1 MTVRRTDRPTK
12 IPGIPKPPANVG
24 PELRR
29 YLESISEAMEI
40 RLGRRGDPVDRAI
53 TLRELIQSGLAREL
67 RASPFDP
74 NNIGGGNIGFVD
86 DGQVDVTNTPPQ
98 PTGFTASGAYS
109 VINLMWDFPLYT
121 GPNHAHTEIYS
132 YPTDSLGDAISVGVI
147 GVEPGRGYIDPVG
160 SGVTRYYWIRHVN
173 EAGTPGPWN
182 SASGTIA
189 STSPDV
195 DVILGVL
202 NQAITESELA
212 TDLTSKLDGFEDDIA
227 DLETTFGNT
236 ASAATSAA
244 AAAASESAAIA
255 AKVAALLAQGNA
267 ETAEQNAE
275 TAETNA
281 VTARSGA
288 ETAQTAASQSATGAA
303 GSASSASQSAITSA
317 NSATAAGSSASAAAT
332 SETNAATYAT
342 NAGTASTASQTSR
355 LAAEAAETNA
365 GTSAT
370 AAATSATNASASQT
384 AASQSASVANTNKIA
399 AETARSGAETAETN
413 AASSETNASG
423 SASSASTSA
432 TNAANS
438 ATAAGNSASAAN
450 TSAQTAST
458 QATNAGTSAS
468 AASASQTAASTSA
481 TNAANSA
488 GAASTS
494 ATTAAASETAAGQSA
509 TTATT
514 QANTAT
520 TKAGEASTFASNAAT
535 SESNAA
541 GSASAA
547 SSTVNGLTAR
557 LDNAGGTGVTVEQQF
572 SANATSLGTL
582 EGQYTVK
589 VDANGAVAGFGLANT
604 TTSSGNNT
612 SEFYVNADR
621 FAIMRGGSDTTA
633 AVTPFTV
640 QATATTING
649 IAVPA
654 GVYMDAAFIKAAS
667 ITSAQIGSVNAD
679 TITTGELDVAG
690 LITANAIDASK
701 LNIDGSSITSVIVNG
716 TPTLQLG
723 SVNVNK
729 LTGNSIS
736 ATIMSGTT
744 VYADNLTGDV
754 AVLLPF
760 RSTSTVSV
768 RGNTAS
774 GGGTVQVT
782 SQQLPAT
789 SHSTNGHKAFASVTG
804 WYDSTANKTYAFRL
818 YMQDTAGGSQSLGSP
833 ISVHNYSGT
842 LVMIFSGDKSNLVS
856 AGQTITASGK
866 SHTTTSA
873 SYNTGSNATSIVYTL
888 GSGSA
893 FTTSDTISTSSSSGW
908 QLVGQTRFKANTNLY
923 AQFALSGSLS
933 NKTLGA
939 VNMKLEVTR
948 TGTSGIGDND
958 TSTAVDYIHEVS
970 GFIMGAR

>member
-12 IPGIPKPPANVG
+12 IPGIPKPPNSAG

-29 YLESISEAMEI
+29 YLESLSEAMEI
-40 RLGRRGDPVDRAI
+40 RLGRRGDPVDRAV

-98 PTGFTASGAYS
+98 PTGFAVTPAYS
-109 VINLMWDFPLYT
+109 VNNLIWDFPLYT
-121 GPNHAHTEIYS
+121 GPNHSQTEIYA
-132 YPTDSLGDAISVGVI
+132 YPTDSLGDAIAAGVR
-147 GVEPGRGYIDPVG
+147 GVASGRAYTDPVG
-160 SGVTRYYWIRHVN
+160 EGVTTYYWIRHVN
-173 EAGTPGPWN
+173 EAGTPGPWS
-182 SASGTIA
+182 SASGVEAITAMNVTQLLAHLERSIPAVALVQGLEPISVVDSLPTVSGYSGPNVILLSTDGKIYRLVSGAWTAAVPTVDLSGTISELQIA
-189 STSPDV
+189 DDAVTNAKIAVDAIQG
-195 DVILGVL
+195 DVIAAGAIDGSKIAADAITATKLADDAVTNAKIAVDAIQGDVIAAG
-202 NQAITESELA
+202 AITETKITNDAITSAKISANAITAAKINAGAITATKIA
-212 TDLTSKLDGFEDDIA
+212 TDAITSDKISAGAITANEIA
-227 DLETTFGNT
+227 AN
-236 ASAATSAA
+236 AITSAKISAGAIDAGKIA
-244 AAAASESAAIA
+244 ANAITSAKISAGAITATEIATDAITADKVLAGSITADAIA
-255 AKVAALLAQGNA
+255 ANAITSAKISAGAIDAGKIAANAITAAKISAGAITATEIATNAITSDKVLAGSITASEIATNAITAAKINA
-267 ETAEQNAE
+267 GAIEAGKIAANAITAANISAGAVTATEIATNAITSVKINAGAV
-275 TAETNA
+275 TAAEIATGAITALKISAGAITADKIAANA
-281 VTARSGA
+281 VTADSLAVGA
-288 ETAQTAASQSATGAA
+288 VTAGVIAADAIN
-303 GSASSASQSAITSA
+303 SSTIISDGVIV
-317 NSATAAGSSASAAAT
+317 G
-332 SETNAATYAT
+332 
-342 NAGTASTASQTSR
+342 
-355 LAAEAAETNA
+355 
-365 GTSAT
+365 
-370 AAATSATNASASQT
+370 
-384 AASQSASVANTNKIA
+384 NKIA
-399 AETARSGAETAETN
+399 ANTI
-413 AASSETNASG
+413 
-423 SASSASTSA
+423 
-432 TNAANS
+432 
-438 ATAAGNSASAAN
+438 SAAN
-450 TSAQTAST
+450 IQ
-458 QATNAGTSAS
+458 AGTIG
-468 AASASQTAASTSA
+468 AAEI
-481 TNAANSA
+481 SA
-488 GAASTS
+488 GAIT
-494 ATTAAASETAAGQSA
+494 ATEIAAG
-509 TTATT
+509 
-514 QANTAT
+514 
-520 TKAGEASTFASNAAT
+520 
-535 SESNAA
+535 
-541 GSASAA
+541 
-547 SSTVNGLTAR
+547 
-557 LDNAGGTGVTVEQQF
+557 
-572 SANATSLGTL
+572 
-582 EGQYTVK
+582 
-589 VDANGAVAGFGLANT
+589 AV
-604 TTSSGNNT
+604 
-612 SEFYVNADR
+612 
-621 FAIMRGGSDTTA
+621 
-633 AVTPFTV
+633 
-640 QATATTING
+640 
-649 IAVPA
+649 
-654 GVYMDAAFIKAAS
+654 
-667 ITSAQIGSVNAD
+667 
-679 TITTGELDVAG
+679 
-690 LITANAIDASK
+690 DASK
-701 LNIDGSSITSVIVNG
+701 LIIDGSSITSVVVNG

-789 SHSTNGHKAFASVTG
+789 SHSTNGHKTFASVTG

-948 TGTSGIGDND
+948 TGASGIYDND

>member
-12 IPGIPKPPANVG
+12 IPGIPKPPNSAG

-29 YLESISEAMEI
+29 YLESLSEAMEI
-40 RLGRRGDPVDRAI
+40 RLGRRGDPVDRAV

-98 PTGFTASGAYS
+98 PTGFAVTPAYS
-109 VINLMWDFPLYT
+109 VNNLIWDFPLYT
-121 GPNHAHTEIYS
+121 GPNHSQTEIYA
-132 YPTDSLGDAISVGVI
+132 YPTDSLGDAIAAGVR
-147 GVEPGRGYIDPVG
+147 GVASGRAYTDPVG
-160 SGVTRYYWIRHVN
+160 EGVTTYYWIRHVN
-173 EAGTPGPWN
+173 EAGTPGPWS
-182 SASGTIA
+182 SASGVEAITAMNVTQLLAHLERSIPAVALVQGLEPISVVDSLPTVSGYSGPNVILLSTDGKIYRLVSGAWTAAVPTVDLSGTISELQIADDAVTNAKIAVDAIQGDVIAAAAIDGSKIA
-189 STSPDV
+189 SDAITAVKLADDAV
-195 DVILGVL
+195 TNAKIAVDAIQGDVIAAGAIDGSKIAADAITATKLADDAVTNAKIAVGAIQSDVIAAG
-202 NQAITESELA
+202 AITETKITNDAITSAKISANAITAAKINAGAITATKIATNAITSDKISAGAITANEIAANAITSAKISAGAIDAGKIAANAITAAKISAGAITATEIATNAITSDKVLA
-212 TDLTSKLDGFEDDIA
+212 GSI
-227 DLETTFGNT
+227 T
-236 ASAATSAA
+236 ASEIATNAITAAKISAGA
-244 AAAASESAAIA
+244 IEAGKIA
-255 AKVAALLAQGNA
+255 ANAITAANISAGAVTATEIATNA
-267 ETAEQNAE
+267 ITSVKISAGAVTAAE
-275 TAETNA
+275 IATGAITALKISAGAITADKIAANA
-281 VTARSGA
+281 VTADSLAVGA
-288 ETAQTAASQSATGAA
+288 VTAGVIAADAIN
-303 GSASSASQSAITSA
+303 SSTIISDGVIV
-317 NSATAAGSSASAAAT
+317 G
-332 SETNAATYAT
+332 
-342 NAGTASTASQTSR
+342 
-355 LAAEAAETNA
+355 
-365 GTSAT
+365 
-370 AAATSATNASASQT
+370 
-384 AASQSASVANTNKIA
+384 NKIA
-399 AETARSGAETAETN
+399 ANTI
-413 AASSETNASG
+413 
-423 SASSASTSA
+423 
-432 TNAANS
+432 
-438 ATAAGNSASAAN
+438 SAAN
-450 TSAQTAST
+450 IQ
-458 QATNAGTSAS
+458 AGTIG
-468 AASASQTAASTSA
+468 AAEI
-481 TNAANSA
+481 SA
-488 GAASTS
+488 GAIT
-494 ATTAAASETAAGQSA
+494 ATEIAAG
-509 TTATT
+509 
-514 QANTAT
+514 
-520 TKAGEASTFASNAAT
+520 
-535 SESNAA
+535 
-541 GSASAA
+541 
-547 SSTVNGLTAR
+547 
-557 LDNAGGTGVTVEQQF
+557 
-572 SANATSLGTL
+572 
-582 EGQYTVK
+582 
-589 VDANGAVAGFGLANT
+589 AV
-604 TTSSGNNT
+604 
-612 SEFYVNADR
+612 
-621 FAIMRGGSDTTA
+621 
-633 AVTPFTV
+633 
-640 QATATTING
+640 
-649 IAVPA
+649 
-654 GVYMDAAFIKAAS
+654 
-667 ITSAQIGSVNAD
+667 
-679 TITTGELDVAG
+679 
-690 LITANAIDASK
+690 DASK
-701 LNIDGSSITSVIVNG
+701 LIIDGSSITSVVVNG

-768 RGNTAS
+768 LGNTAS

-948 TGTSGIGDND
+948 TGTSGVGDND